1 MVKDFKKI
9 KVRLPHYQSPRNKW
23 RKEIISRV
31 DKALGKN
38 IKYTEKDRL
47 ELEVL
52 FYFDDS
58 KVSFMDVDNR
68 LKDVMDA
75 LQGRLGGPKSKK
87 KGPAIIPND
96 RQIFKV
102 TVEKRR
108 SPKQI
113 KGEGH
118 LLIRKYRISNK

>member
-1 MVKDFKKI
+1 MAKDSKKL
-9 KVRLPHYQSPRNKW
+9 KVRLPRYKSPRNKW
-23 RKEIISRV
+23 RKEIISGV
-31 DKALGKN
+31 DKALGKK

-52 FYFDDS
+52 FYFDDL
-58 KVSFMDVDNR
+58 KVSLMDVDNR

-75 LQGRLGGPKSKK
+75 LQGRFGGPKSKK

-96 RQIFKV
+96 SQIFKV

-108 SPKQI
+108 SPKQS

>member
-1 MVKDFKKI
+1 MAKERKTI
-9 KVRLPHYQSPRNKW
+9 KVRLPQYKPPQNKW

-31 DKALGKN
+31 NEALKQRD
-38 IKYTEKDRL
+38 IIYADDICI

-52 FYFDDS
+52 LYFPDS
-58 KVSFMDVDNR
+58 KISFIDVDNR

-75 LQGRLGGPKSKK
+75 LQGRVGGPKSIKQTSS
-87 KGPAIIPND
+87 IISND
-96 RQIFKV
+96 HQIFKV

-108 SPKQI
+108 SPNQS

-118 LLIRKYRISNK
+118 LTIRMYNP